1 MQWWDSG
8 LIDKQLLPRTWNIN
22 LGSLQILLCG
32 FAGLPPNSAKQIS
45 AKKQSKQISQGGGGG
60 GVPLRNKSASL
71 WKLFL
76 YQKIYL
82 SCFAFKCLKVRY
94 MCLLLSAK
102 LNWLFAVEI
111 PNLISNFHR
120 IKKCPVYLG
129 LINLKLCWLKEL
141 FQHISSLYFDW
152 TNWPLVLYSWWVG
165 EREKA
170 NKLQSLDICSIK
182 FSGCNIEM

>member
-1 MQWWDSG
+1 MG
-8 LIDKQLLPRTWNIN
+8 GCPGYYFAVLRRCPPILAKHKRG
-22 LGSLQILLCG
+22 GSALAEFYL
-32 FAGLPPNSAKQIS
+32 F
-45 AKKQSKQISQGGGGG
+45 
-60 GVPLRNKSASL
+60 KSASL

-170 NKLQSLDICSIK
+170 NKLQSLNICSIK